1 VRANIAEDADCR
13 RMAEAALAKWGR
25 IDALVNNAGT
35 TKVAF
40 NHADL
45 NALSAADFQHVYGVN
60 VVGAFQ
66 MIRAV
71 EPAMRK
77 QGGGAVVNVSS
88 IAAVMG
94 IGTSVAY
101 AASKGALNTMTLS
114 LARALGP
121 QIRINAV
128 CPGFVETRWLQE
140 ALGPAYEGAKA
151 GYMSNAALRKVCTPD
166 DIARAVLWL
175 LEGSELVTG
184 EFILDEGALADR
196 HPFLGRRQICELQR
210 GQARVQLVRL
220 QQFRVRADRD
230 DPSVIEHDDPIRFQH
245 RCESMRDDDRRPVL
259 HQLFQRLLH
268 IALALRV
275 ERAGCFVEQ
284 QDRRVS
290 QQRAGDGDALALAA
304 GQSRAALAQERVIA
318 FGQLTNERVS
328 AGGARRG
335 FDLGVACARPSVANV
350 LARARAEQH
359 RLLRHQADTLTQ
371 VFGPRFR
378 DVDAVDDDAA
388 RQRIVKAQQQLEGR
402 ALAGA

>member
-1 VRANIAEDADCR
+1 MELKNSVCIVTGSATGIGAACAIQLAQRGCRTVINYTKSETEARETLRACEQHGTEALLVRANIAEDADCR

-121 QIRINAV
+121 QIRVNAV

-140 ALGPAYEGAKA
+140 ALGAAYEGAKA
-151 GYMSNAALRKVCTPD
+151 RYMSNAALQRVCTPD

-184 EFILDEGALADR
+184 EFIIVDGGS
-196 HPFLGRRQICELQR
+196 HLG
-210 GQARVQLVRL
+210 GSPTKAR
-220 QQFRVRADRD
+220 
-230 DPSVIEHDDPIRFQH
+230 
-245 RCESMRDDDRRPVL
+245 
-259 HQLFQRLLH
+259 
-268 IALALRV
+268 
-275 ERAGCFVEQ
+275 
-284 QDRRVS
+284 
-290 QQRAGDGDALALAA
+290 
-304 GQSRAALAQERVIA
+304 
-318 FGQLTNERVS
+318 
-328 AGGARRG
+328 
-335 FDLGVACARPSVANV
+335 
-350 LARARAEQH
+350 
-359 RLLRHQADTLTQ
+359 
-371 VFGPRFR
+371 
-378 DVDAVDDDAA
+378 
-388 RQRIVKAQQQLEGR
+388 
-402 ALAGA
+402 